1 MPDPL
6 IQFAVPPSCAGQ
18 SLRVFL
24 GDSMP
29 LEPEDF
35 IRQLIKAGRARV
47 NGQSV
52 PGKHPLAAADVVVV
66 DGVEDERRNYT
77 TESVRSEVLHE
88 DADLIVLNK
97 PAGCTVVRER
107 HSDLCPFQNGVLDHL
122 RRSPESVAAALRDRY
137 RPRAVHRLDRDTTGV
152 IVVAKS
158 RAGELRLFKQ
168 FQERTVSKEYLA
180 VVHSA
185 PAENGG
191 AIDAAIAESPGVLE
205 RMEINP
211 RKGRPSQTA
220 WEVVERFRAHALILA
235 RPRTGRRHQIRI
247 HLAHIGHPII
257 GDRVYGGG
265 GEFLL
270 SAIKRGYRTRGGH
283 EEKPLIARPALH
295 ARALTFLPVGRDEPM
310 RVEAPLPR
318 DMETLLKMLRKYAT

>member
-1 MPDPL
+1 
-6 IQFAVPPSCAGQ
+6 
-18 SLRVFL
+18 
-24 GDSMP
+24 MP

-35 IRQLIKAGRARV
+35 IRQLIKANRVRV
-47 NGQSV
+47 NGEAV
-52 PGKHPLAAADVVVV
+52 PGKHALAGTDLVVV
-66 DGVEDERRNYT
+66 DGVEDERKNYK
-77 TESVRSEVLHE
+77 TESVRSVVLHE
-88 DADLIVLNK
+88 DADLIILDK

-107 HSDLCPFQNGVLDHL
+107 HSDLCPFQNGILDHL
-122 RRSPESVAAALRDRY
+122 RRSPESVEAALRDRY

-152 IVVAKS
+152 VVVAKS

-168 FQERTVSKEYLA
+168 FQERTVGKEYLA
-180 VVHSA
+180 IVHGA
-185 PAENGG
+185 PAEDSGTV
-191 AIDAAIAESPGVLE
+191 DAAIAETPGVLE

-220 WEVVERFRAHALILA
+220 WQVIERFRGHALILA

-270 SAIKRGYRTRGGH
+270 SSIKRGFRTRGGQV
-283 EEKPLIARPALH
+283 EKALIARPALH
-295 ARALTFLPVGRDEPM
+295 AHALTFLPVGRDEPM
-310 RVEAPLPR
+310 RVEAPVPR
-318 DMETLLKMLRKYAT
+318 DMEALLKMLRKYAM